1 MEPTR
6 RVWLVVAIAG
16 AGLVLAA
23 MFSNPLLLGVPVG
36 VGTWILAHQLAFVR
50 SLTQIQQSDPP
61 IIAQSLS
68 DTGVYAGDFTALH
81 VQFAHESETMMGIDA
96 ALKVTLPSAL
106 VDDTAHLDRQPEADN
121 TEFTMPIQA
130 RVAGEFE
137 IQPQP
142 VSLTSG
148 HGLFVETM
156 RVGNSCTLTVEP
168 RLPRRP
174 SLGRT
179 TLKSE
184 SSTENTTHW
193 SVLPEMNMGRS
204 ARTHRDPMN
213 GIDWSVTAR
222 LGEPHVRDRDPQ
234 TVRRTRVYIDRRR
247 PMHEGRREKRSSITP
262 EKLASYSRRRRP
274 TTTIHSVSRWSTTV
288 EIARVSTDA

>member
-1 MEPTR
+1 
-6 RVWLVVAIAG
+6 
-16 AGLVLAA
+16 
-23 MFSNPLLLGVPVG
+23 
-36 VGTWILAHQLAFVR
+36 
-50 SLTQIQQSDPP
+50 
-61 IIAQSLS
+61 
-68 DTGVYAGDFTALH
+68 
-81 VQFAHESETMMGIDA
+81 MMGIDA

-168 RLPRRP
+168 RLSKETQLGSDDAQIGVIHGEHDALVGASRDEHGTVRAYTP
-174 SLGRT
+174 S
-179 TLKSE
+179 
-184 SSTENTTHW
+184 
-193 SVLPEMNMGRS
+193 
-204 ARTHRDPMN
+204 DPMN

-247 PMHEGRREKRSSITP
+247 PMHEGAREKRSSITP

>member
-1 MEPTR
+1 
-6 RVWLVVAIAG
+6 
-16 AGLVLAA
+16 

-142 VSLTSG
+142 VSHERS
-148 HGLFVETM
+148 
-156 RVGNSCTLTVEP
+156 RVVCRND
-168 RLPRRP
+168 
-174 SLGRT
+174 
-179 TLKSE
+179 
-184 SSTENTTHW
+184 
-193 SVLPEMNMGRS
+193 
-204 ARTHRDPMN
+204 A
-213 GIDWSVTAR
+213 
-222 LGEPHVRDRDPQ
+222 
-234 TVRRTRVYIDRRR
+234 
-247 PMHEGRREKRSSITP
+247 RREQLHAHRRA
-262 EKLASYSRRRRP
+262 ASFQGDQLGSDDAQIGVIHGEHDALVGASRDEHGDGP
-274 TTTIHSVSRWSTTV
+274 
-288 EIARVSTDA
+288 RVHTK